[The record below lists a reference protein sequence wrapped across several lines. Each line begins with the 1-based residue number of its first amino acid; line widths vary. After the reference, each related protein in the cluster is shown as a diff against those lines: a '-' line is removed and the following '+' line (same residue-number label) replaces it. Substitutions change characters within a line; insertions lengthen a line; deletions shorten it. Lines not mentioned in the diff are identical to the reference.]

1 MSNTKAN
8 MLLLLASFIWGTAFI
23 SQAMGMD
30 YIGPFTFSFAR
41 TFLGFLVVLPL
52 ALIFEKNNFVKI
64 FFNNQLLFISL
75 ATGFVFFVGMNLQ
88 QYALLKSQV
97 ANASFLTTLYV
108 PIVAIISRF
117 VFKSPI
123 YWMIWIAVVL
133 SIYGSY
139 LLTSNQSSEV
149 QFSDGLLF
157 LSALF
162 FAFHIIMIDV
172 FMKKFNSPFCF
183 ASIQYIIVVILSLIV
198 SLFFENPSL
207 ENLRLEWI
215 EIVYCG
221 LLSTGIA
228 YTIQIVAQG
237 KTNPAP
243 AAIIFSM
250 ESVFAALAGWIIM
263 DQYLDN
269 YKIIGCVCV
278 FLGVVLVQV
287 MPLYSEKQKKYNV

>member
-1 MSNTKAN
+1 MSHTKAN
-8 MLLLLASFIWGTAFI
+8 FLLLIASFIWGTAFI

-30 YIGPFTFSFAR
+30 HIGPFTFSFAR

-52 ALIFEKNNFVKI
+52 ALIVEKYNFVKI
-64 FFNNQLLFISL
+64 VFNKNLLFISL
-75 ATGFVFFVGMNLQ
+75 TTGFVFFVGMNLQ

-117 VFKSPI
+117 IFKSPI
-123 YWMIWIAVVL
+123 YWMIWSAVVL
-133 SIYGSY
+133 SNYGSY

-149 QFSDGLLF
+149 QFYDSLLF

-162 FAFHIIMIDV
+162 FAFHIIMIDIL
-172 FMKKFNSPFCF
+172 MKKFNSPFWF

-198 SLFFENPSL
+198 SLFFENPTL

-228 YTIQIVAQG
+228 YTIQIVAQR
-237 KTNPAP
+237 KANPAP

-269 YKIIGCVCV
+269 YKIIGCISIFV
-278 FLGVVLVQV
+278 GVVLVQIV
-287 MPLYSEKQKKYNV
+287 PLYVKKSN

>member
-1 MSNTKAN
+1 
-8 MLLLLASFIWGTAFI
+8 
-23 SQAMGMD
+23 
-30 YIGPFTFSFAR
+30 
-41 TFLGFLVVLPL
+41 
-52 ALIFEKNNFVKI
+52 
-64 FFNNQLLFISL
+64 
-75 ATGFVFFVGMNLQ
+75 MNLQ

-123 YWMIWIAVVL
+123 YWMIWIAVLL

-149 QFSDGLLF
+149 QLSDGLLF

-162 FAFHIIMIDV
+162 FAFHIILIDV

-183 ASIQYIIVVILSLIV
+183 ASIQYIIVVVLSLIV

-207 ENLRLEWI
+207 ENLRLEWV
-215 EIVYCG
+215 EIAYCG

-237 KTNPAP
+237 KANPAP

-250 ESVFAALAGWIIM
+250 ESVFATLAGWIIM

-269 YKIIGCVCV
+269 YKIIGCSCI

-287 MPLYSEKQKKYNV
+287 MPLYTKKTNKI

>member
-1 MSNTKAN
+1 MSHTKAN
-8 MLLLLASFIWGTAFI
+8 SLLLIASFIWGTAFI
-23 SQAMGMD
+23 SQAQGMD

-52 ALIFEKNNFVKI
+52 AIIFERNNFVKI
-64 FFNNQLLFISL
+64 FFNKNLLFISL
-75 ATGFVFFVGMNLQ
+75 TTGFVFFVGMNFQ

-117 VFKSPI
+117 IFKSPI

-162 FAFHIIMIDV
+162 FAFHIILIDV

-207 ENLRLEWI
+207 EGLRLEWI
-215 EIVYCG
+215 EISYCG
-221 LLSTGIA
+221 LLSTGVA
-228 YTIQIVAQG
+228 YTIQIIAQG
-237 KTNPAP
+237 KANPAP

-250 ESVFAALAGWIIM
+250 ESVFATLAGWIIM

-269 YKIIGCVCV
+269 YKIIGCACI

-287 MPLYSEKQKKYNV
+287 MPLYTKKQTKYNV

>member
-1 MSNTKAN
+1 MSHTKAN
-8 MLLLLASFIWGTAFI
+8 LLLLVASFIWGTAFI
-23 SQAMGMD
+23 SQALGMD
-30 YIGPFTFSFAR
+30 HIGPFTFSFAR

-52 ALIFEKNNFVKI
+52 ALIIEKKNFSKI
-64 FFNNQLLFISL
+64 FLNKNLFLIGL

-117 VFKSPI
+117 IFKSQI
-123 YWMIWIAVVL
+123 YWMIWIAVL
-133 SIYGSY
+133 LCIYGSY
-139 LLTSNQSSEV
+139 LLTSNQSVEI

-157 LSALF
+157 LSGVF
-162 FAFHIIMIDV
+162 FAFQIILIDV

-183 ASIQYIIVVILSLIV
+183 ASIQYMIVVLLSLIV

-207 ENLRLEWI
+207 TNLRMEWF
-215 EIVYCG
+215 EITYCG
-221 LLSTGIA
+221 VLSTGIA

-237 KTNPAP
+237 KESPAP
-243 AAIIFSM
+243 AAIILSM

-263 DQYLDN
+263 GQYLDN
-269 YKIIGCVCV
+269 YKIIGCTCI
-278 FLGVVLVQV
+278 FIGVVLVQV
-287 MPLYSEKQKKYNV
+287 MPLYAKKTKKYNE

>member
-1 MSNTKAN
+1 MSRTKAN
-8 MLLLLASFIWGTAFI
+8 FLLLIASFIWGTAFI
-23 SQAMGMD
+23 SQAKGMD

-75 ATGFVFFVGMNLQ
+75 TTGFVFFVGMNLQ

-123 YWMIWIAVVL
+123 YWIIWIAVFL

-149 QFSDGLLF
+149 RLSDGLLF

-162 FAFHIIMIDV
+162 FAFHIILIDV

-183 ASIQYIIVVILSLIV
+183 ASIQYIIVVVLSLIV

-221 LLSTGIA
+221 LLSTGVA

-237 KTNPAP
+237 KASPAP
-243 AAIIFSM
+243 AAIILSM
-250 ESVFAALAGWIIM
+250 EAVFATLAGWIIM

-269 YKIIGCVCV
+269 YKVIGCVCI
-278 FLGVVLVQV
+278 FAGVVLVQI
-287 MPLYSEKQKKYNV
+287 MPLYLKK